1 MPDLDA
7 PSTPPVAPT
16 TQVTSATP
24 HGDGGGLDD
33 LYDIARLARRLDVEH
48 ATIRVWLSRK
58 VPWLPPPDGRLNGG
72 AVWRATT
79 LEGVEERRFRRR
91 PGRKPRFT
99 AAPAAADVPRTGP
112 MTGQIPVVE
121 PAARTAAVAA
131 VTGQIPVVPV
141 AAVTGQVPVVS
152 LATGQVPVVAP
163 VAAVTGQ
170 IPVVPVPAVT
180 GQLPVVKSGRHVAGV
195 PALTGQVPVVAPP
208 ATATSTDGPPTP

>member
-7 PSTPPVAPT
+7 PSTPPAP
-16 TQVTSATP
+16 SPDRASSTP

-91 PGRKPRFT
+91 PGRKPRFS

-131 VTGQIPVVPV
+131 V
-141 AAVTGQVPVVS
+141 AAV
-152 LATGQVPVVAP
+152 TGQVPVVAP

-170 IPVVPVPAVT
+170 IPVVAPVAAAT
-180 GQLPVVKSGRHVAGV
+180 GQIPVVPVASATGQVPVVRRGRHAAG
-195 PALTGQVPVVAPP
+195 PPTLTGQVPVVSPK
-208 ATATSTDGPPTP
+208 ATWPHPDAPPTP